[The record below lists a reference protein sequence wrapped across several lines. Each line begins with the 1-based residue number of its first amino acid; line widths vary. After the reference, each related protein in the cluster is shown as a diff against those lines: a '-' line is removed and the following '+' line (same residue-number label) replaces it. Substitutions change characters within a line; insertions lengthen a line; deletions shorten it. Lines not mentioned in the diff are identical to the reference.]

1 MILPSHIKPC
11 VHLLAVSLLISCSAG
26 TSDYIDINFKKALQ
40 TGIDTDRLCG
50 DADTVSLVFPRDVDF
65 ILSDN
70 PRFSVSGNMI
80 CIIDGSAEKAAVFH
94 KDGTFSEIYDM
105 KESVVDFFL
114 YKGRYIELLTVN
126 GIREISLET
135 RELRDVTR
143 FPDGDI
149 SYTSVAR
156 RDSNNLW
163 LTGVSESAAFDIQY
177 VLDKDSLFVSPNP
190 ICSPSDMLQ
199 PHFFQS
205 EDSLYCFYPGSS
217 TIVNYTSTDFIWPTA
232 KFRIRFPED
241 AHCRFTYTNVQ
252 KNNQKYYIQFQ
263 YGADEYILVYDISD
277 GNHFIVKNSNERNS
291 FHLGIISDGINYVLT
306 NSFTLLA
313 YPCS

>member
-1 MILPSHIKPC
+1 MILPLYIKPC
-11 VHLLAVSLLISCSAG
+11 LYVLAVSLLISCSVG

-65 ILSDN
+65 ILSDI

-105 KESVVDFFL
+105 KESVVDFFM

-143 FPDGDI
+143 LPDGDI

-156 RDSNNLW
+156 RDDNNLW

-199 PHFFQS
+199 SHFFQS
-205 EDSLYCFYPGSS
+205 EDLLYCFYPGSS

-277 GNHFIVKNSNERNS
+277 GNHFIVKNSKERNS

-306 NSFTLLA
+306 NSYTLLA

>member
-1 MILPSHIKPC
+1 MILPLYIKPC
-11 VHLLAVSLLISCSAG
+11 LYVLAVSLLISCSAG
-26 TSDYIDINFKKALQ
+26 TSDYIDINFEKALR
-40 TGIDTDRLCG
+40 TGIGTDRLCG
-50 DADTVSLVFPRDVDF
+50 DADTVSLVFPPDVDF

-80 CIIDGSAEKAAVFH
+80 CIIDSSAEKAAVFH

-105 KESVVDFFL
+105 KESVVDFFM

-126 GIREISLET
+126 GIREIQLGSQ
-135 RELRDVTR
+135 ELRDVTR

-156 RDSNNLW
+156 RDDNNLW

-177 VLDKDSLFVSPNP
+177 VLDKDSLFVAQNP
-190 ICSPSDMLQ
+190 LCSPSDMLQ
-199 PHFFQS
+199 SHFFQS

-217 TIVNYTSTDFIWPTA
+217 AIVNYTSTDFIWPIA

-241 AHCRFTYTNVQ
+241 EHCQFTYTNVQ
-252 KNNQKYYIQFQ
+252 KHNQKYYIQFQ
-263 YGADEYILVYDISD
+263 YGEDEYILVYDTSD
-277 GNHFIVKNSNERNS
+277 GKQIIVKNSKERDS
-291 FHLGIISDGINYVLT
+291 FRLGIISDGINYSLT
-306 NSFTLLA
+306 DSHTLLIHA
-313 YPCS
+313 CI